1 MHQHEVTPGV
11 PLLQTKLHMPL
22 NRGSQILRSD
32 LISQLDT
39 GIQEGRPCAF
49 VIAPAGSGKT
59 TLISQW
65 IHERNISAAWVSL
78 DKEDNDPVRF
88 WTYVCAAM
96 QSIEIN
102 LAQKAFQLLQS
113 PQPPSD
119 EVFLNTLLNEV
130 TACQTQFSLVLDD
143 YHLIETSSVHRAL
156 AYFIDYMPSHIQL
169 IISSRIDP
177 PLPLPRLRARGEVVE
192 IRVADLAFSD
202 VETAVFLADIM
213 KLDLP
218 SEAITALVKRTE
230 GWAAGLQLA
239 ALALRGRADHQGF
252 FQEFTGGHRYILG
265 YFIDE
270 VFGRQSENIQH
281 FLLKTA
287 ILQRLNGELCD
298 AVTGE
303 SGSQEILED
312 LLRENLFTVALDEQG
327 KWYRYHHLFQDVLR
341 IHLEKT
347 YPDMIPALH
356 QRASLWYEEQGLL
369 DQAIEHALA
378 MQDLKRAGDLI
389 VDAYLPLWKQS
400 ALGTLRRW
408 LDNLPEVA
416 FQQHADLAFWSGAL
430 LGYTGRLSEAEHR
443 LKLAETQWQTLASSQ
458 ALSPNQFT
466 LRRGRIAM
474 IRGILAAR
482 QGANVDAIRLA
493 EEAFAL
499 LPPDDYVFRGGAF
512 TVLGLAHLNRGEL
525 AEAQQD
531 YLRAAEQARAADH
544 WFLLAG
550 ALGRLAPIQIALGQ
564 LHAAATTCRQLLSL
578 PIIQGG
584 AFPAAGFAHVGL
596 ASVFYQQGSLDDA
609 EKHAAI
615 GLELGE
621 TASIVDLVYSATLVQ
636 ILIKAALGLRDESLL
651 LLQRAHE
658 IAPKVGGEHITR
670 RVQATEALIGL
681 QFGKLEEARRWE
693 RNLHQVESDDP
704 LLAEFESLVRIRLQ
718 LIEGRLTEAVS
729 VLQKLLTEAE
739 SAQRMGSV
747 IEALILQ
754 ARAHIALSQK
764 EHATDVLRQALAL
777 AEPEG
782 YVQVFVNEGM
792 SMVELLRAVGR
803 QTNASY
809 LRSYIGRLF
818 TAFPNEDQ
826 GDALQSPSLNSHPAS
841 SVLIEPLSER
851 ELEVLRLLG
860 EGASNEQIASHLVI
874 SIHTVRKHVSN
885 ILEKMDVKN
894 RTEAVAYARRSGL
907 L

>member
-32 LISQLDT
+32 LIARLDA
-39 GIQEGRPCAF
+39 GIREGHPCAF

-65 IHERNISAAWVSL
+65 IREKHISAAWVSL

-96 QSIEIN
+96 QSIEVN

-113 PQPPSD
+113 PQLPSD

-130 TACQTQFSLVLDD
+130 AAYETQFSLVLDD
-143 YHLIETSSVHRAL
+143 YHLIETLSVHRAL

-169 IISSRIDP
+169 LISSRIEP
-177 PLPLPRLRARGEVVE
+177 PLPLPRLRARGELVE
-192 IRVADLAFSD
+192 IRAADLAFD
-202 VETAVFLADIM
+202 EAETDLFLADIM
-213 KLDLP
+213 KLDI
-218 SEAITALVKRTE
+218 STEAVTALVKRTE

-239 ALALRGRADHQGF
+239 ALALRGRADYQGF

-270 VFGRQSENIQH
+270 VLGRQPENIQR

-303 SGSQEILED
+303 SGSHEILED

-327 KWYRYHHLFQDVLR
+327 MWYRYHHLFQDVLR

-347 YPDMIPALH
+347 YPDMIPDLH
-356 QRASLWYEEQGLL
+356 QRASLWYEKQGLL

-378 MQDLKRAGDLI
+378 TQDLKRAGDLI
-389 VDAYLPLWKQS
+389 VDAYLPLWKHS

-408 LDNLPEVA
+408 IDNLPEVA

-430 LGYTGRLSEAEHR
+430 LGYTGRLSEAEQR
-443 LKLAETQWQTLASSQ
+443 LKLAEAQWQTLMSSE
-458 ALSPNQFT
+458 ALSPEQFT
-466 LRRGRIAM
+466 RQRGRVAM

-482 QGANVDAIRLA
+482 QGLNADALRLA

-499 LPPDDYVFRGGAF
+499 LPPDEFVFRGGAF
-512 TVLGLAHLNRGEL
+512 TVLGLAHLNQGEL

-531 YLRAAEQARAADH
+531 YLMAAEQARAADH

-550 ALGRLAPIQIALGQ
+550 ALGRLVPIQIALGQ
-564 LHAAATTCRQLLSL
+564 LHAAATTCRQLLGL
-578 PIIQGG
+578 PIIQSG
-584 AFPAAGFAHVGL
+584 AFPASGFAHVGL
-596 ASVFYQQGSLDDA
+596 ASVFYQQGLLADA

-636 ILIKAALGLRDESLL
+636 TLIKAALGRRDESLL
-651 LLQRAHE
+651 LLQRASE
-658 IAPKVGGEHITR
+658 IAPKVGGEHVTR

-681 QFGKLEEARRWE
+681 QFGELEDAYRWE
-693 RNLHQVESDDP
+693 RNLRYFESDDP

-718 LIEGRLTEAVS
+718 LIEGRLAEVVS
-729 VLQKLLTEAE
+729 TLQKLLTEAE
-739 SAQRMGSV
+739 ATQRMGSV
-747 IEALILQ
+747 IETLILQ
-754 ARAHIALSQK
+754 ARAYIALRQK
-764 EHATDVLRQALAL
+764 EHATDVLRQALTL

-792 SMVELLRAVGR
+792 TMVELLRAVGR
-803 QTNASY
+803 QTGASY
-809 LRSYIGRLF
+809 LRSYIGRLL
-818 TAFPNEDQ
+818 TAFPNKDQ
-826 GDALQSPSLNSHPAS
+826 GDASQLSSLNSQLAS

-885 ILEKMDVKN
+885 ILEKMDAKN